1 MWAAQ
6 EGHAEVARLLLER
19 GAESV
24 EDDVMT
30 GHRLEIDVASLL
42 LTCRLGSRHSFK
54 PVKMAIWVL

>member
-6 EGHAEVARLLLER
+6 EGHAEVTRSLLER

-30 GHRLEIDVASLL
+30 GL
-42 LTCRLGSRHSFK
+42 
-54 PVKMAIWVL
+54 